1 MTVRDHALELGVLLA
16 QLPQFAQLAQGQTA
30 LLLFPHVKSRLADAM
45 LAADIG
51 DPCAT
56 LRLVQGPQ
64 NLLFEMS
71 LLRHPRVLLALF
83 QKTTLN
89 VLHST

>member
-1 MTVRDHALELGVLLA
+1 
-16 QLPQFAQLAQGQTA
+16 
-30 LLLFPHVKSRLADAM
+30 M

-51 DPCAT
+51 HPGAA

-64 NLLFEMS
+64 NLLLGMS
-71 LLRHPRVLLALF
+71 LLRHLGVLLALF

-89 VLHST
+89 ALYST